1 MRLHEIEED
10 ELPFKIRFNLEKYKK
25 TLSKNSV
32 HNINTDTTGTD
43 AKSASTGRKPMK
55 HKIDT
60 NLSHVAV
67 TGGDMVTLRNKDK
80 KVNIKK
86 GLEESVLDSL
96 SSKSKSITRNKKKE
110 NSARVDLS
118 TSNGDSM
125 KALDDLMSGPSV
137 KKQNNQN
144 YVVKKH
150 KITFMPV
157 RNRKPRRQDKLTNSR
172 ETSKDY
178 NSMPVTDPFAPSD
191 LNNMISKGKS
201 IMKNN
206 FFA

>member
-1 MRLHEIEED
+1 
-10 ELPFKIRFNLEKYKK
+10 
-25 TLSKNSV
+25 
-32 HNINTDTTGTD
+32 
-43 AKSASTGRKPMK
+43 
-55 HKIDT
+55 
-60 NLSHVAV
+60 
-67 TGGDMVTLRNKDK
+67 
-80 KVNIKK
+80 
-86 GLEESVLDSL
+86 
-96 SSKSKSITRNKKKE
+96 
-110 NSARVDLS
+110 
-118 TSNGDSM
+118 M